1 MFAFLIRQSLAQR
14 TFVLCGTVVLIIMG
28 MVEVQNVP
36 VDVLPEIDRTTVSI
50 ITEGEGLAPEEVE
63 RRVTFPIETAM
74 TGLKG
79 VDRVRSISSSGL
91 SIVFIDFAL
100 NTDIYRDRQLVAEKL
115 ALARQQLP
123 ATVTPEMGP
132 ISSVMGEI
140 LLIAATSDT
149 GDMMALRDTADWFI
163 RPRLMAIPGVS
174 QVLVRGGDARQ
185 LRITPDPRRLD
196 FYDVTIDQIEQA
208 LTSYNSNTGG
218 DSVEQFGR
226 RFTIMNVGRT
236 RDGDDLLNEARNLV
250 VTNHGGRP
258 VLLNQVATVNFEARI
273 KQGDAGFNGK
283 QAVIIH
289 VQKQPGVNTLGL
301 THDVEKAL
309 ANLQP
314 FLPKGIHADTPVFEQ
329 ARFIE
334 TSVSNLKRVILE
346 AAIVVTVILFA
357 FLLNVRTTVVSLTA
371 IPVSLLVTVLVFSF
385 AGMTIN
391 TMTLGG
397 LAIATGELV
406 DDAVVGVE
414 NIYRRLRLNRRLASP
429 RPALRVIADAT
440 VEVRSGIFYATL
452 IVLLVFFPMFALPG
466 IEGLMFTPLA
476 TTYIVSILASLVTSV
491 TLTPVLAF
499 YLLRNSNLMDHGD
512 GRLVRFL
519 KRQNERLLIWAFD
532 HRATVIGSAAVA
544 VAIAGIGVGNL
555 PRAFLPPLNE
565 GMYMVELA
573 FRPGI
578 SLAQAN
584 KMGSAAERLML
595 EVPEVKTVGRRTG
608 RAELDLHAEGVYQTE
623 MDVELN
629 PSKRSVAEIL
639 QDLRDHLSSLPGSI
653 YIGQPLTHRINFA
666 MSGLPSQL
674 GVKIFGEDLDTL
686 VKLGDELR
694 GRLSHVPGL
703 TDVKIETQF
712 RIPQLRVQVRPDAAR
727 LYGITPAQLTR
738 TLETLTAGRVV
749 SEVIDENRRYEV
761 IIRLD
766 DRDRT
771 NIGLRD
777 LLIDTPL
784 GRVPLHQLA
793 NVSDTDGPNEIIR
806 DNSQRRIAVL
816 ANTDGSDLAGITRG
830 IEDQVAAIK
839 LPTGYYYGI
848 EGTYKAQQAA
858 AARMTILSLISL
870 VLIFAVLYSRY
881 NSAALSLIIMANVP
895 LALIGS
901 VVSLWIMGGSLSLA
915 TMIGFITLAGIS
927 TRNGILKISHYINL
941 TLHEGEAFGRKMI
954 IRGSLERMTPVLM
967 TALSAG
973 FGLFPLLLDAGDPGK
988 EILSP
993 VALVIF
999 GGLISATL
1007 LDAVLTPILFL
1018 KFGERPLLH
1027 IRELAAAGQ
1036 GSEAY

>member
-1 MFAFLIRQSLAQR
+1 
-14 TFVLCGTVVLIIMG
+14 
-28 MVEVQNVP
+28 
-36 VDVLPEIDRTTVSI
+36 
-50 ITEGEGLAPEEVE
+50 
-63 RRVTFPIETAM
+63 
-74 TGLKG
+74 
-79 VDRVRSISSSGL
+79 
-91 SIVFIDFAL
+91 
-100 NTDIYRDRQLVAEKL
+100 
-115 ALARQQLP
+115 
-123 ATVTPEMGP
+123 
-132 ISSVMGEI
+132 
-140 LLIAATSDT
+140 
-149 GDMMALRDTADWFI
+149 
-163 RPRLMAIPGVS
+163 
-174 QVLVRGGDARQ
+174 
-185 LRITPDPRRLD
+185 
-196 FYDVTIDQIEQA
+196 
-208 LTSYNSNTGG
+208 
-218 DSVEQFGR
+218 
-226 RFTIMNVGRT
+226 
-236 RDGDDLLNEARNLV
+236 
-250 VTNHGGRP
+250 
-258 VLLNQVATVNFEARI
+258 
-273 KQGDAGFNGK
+273 
-283 QAVIIH
+283 
-289 VQKQPGVNTLGL
+289 
-301 THDVEKAL
+301 
-309 ANLQP
+309 
-314 FLPKGIHADTPVFEQ
+314 
-329 ARFIE
+329 
-334 TSVSNLKRVILE
+334 
-346 AAIVVTVILFA
+346 
-357 FLLNVRTTVVSLTA
+357 
-371 IPVSLLVTVLVFSF
+371 
-385 AGMTIN
+385 
-391 TMTLGG
+391 
-397 LAIATGELV
+397 
-406 DDAVVGVE
+406 
-414 NIYRRLRLNRRLASP
+414 
-429 RPALRVIADAT
+429 
-440 VEVRSGIFYATL
+440 
-452 IVLLVFFPMFALPG
+452 
-466 IEGLMFTPLA
+466 
-476 TTYIVSILASLVTSV
+476 
-491 TLTPVLAF
+491 
-499 YLLRNSNLMDHGD
+499 
-512 GRLVRFL
+512 
-519 KRQNERLLIWAFD
+519 
-532 HRATVIGSAAVA
+532 
-544 VAIAGIGVGNL
+544 
-555 PRAFLPPLNE
+555 
-565 GMYMVELA
+565 
-573 FRPGI
+573 
-578 SLAQAN
+578 
-584 KMGSAAERLML
+584 MGSAAERLML

-973 FGLFPLLLDAGDPGK
+973 FGLFPLLLGAGDPGK

>member
-14 TFVLCGTVVLIIMG
+14 TFVLCGTLVLIIMG

-289 VQKQPGVNTLGL
+289 VQKQPGVNTLQL

-334 TSVSNLKRVILE
+334 TSVSNLKHVIVE
-346 AAIVVTVILFA
+346 AAIVVAVILFA

-371 IPVSLLVTVLVFSF
+371 IPVSLLITVLVFSF

-491 TLTPVLAF
+491 TLTPVLAY

-512 GRLVRFL
+512 SRLVRFL

-973 FGLFPLLLDAGDPGK
+973 FGLFPLLLGAGDPGK

>member
-1 MFAFLIRQSLAQR
+1 MFSFLIRKSLAHGA
-14 TFVLCGTVVLIIMG
+14 FVLCGTFVLLVLG
-28 MVEVQNVP
+28 LVEVQQVP
-36 VDVLPEIDRTTVSI
+36 VDVLPEIDRSTVSV

-100 NTDIYRDRQLVAEKL
+100 STDVYRDRQLVAEKL

-123 ATVTPEMGP
+123 VNVTPEMGP

-140 LLIAATSDT
+140 LLIAATTET
-149 GDMMALRDTADWFI
+149 GDMMALRDTADWFV

-185 LRITPDPRRLD
+185 LRVTPDPRRLD
-196 FYDVTIDQIEQA
+196 FYDVTIDQIERA
-208 LTSYNSNTGG
+208 LTSYNTNTGG
-218 DSVEQFGR
+218 DTVEQFGR

-236 RDGDDLLNEARNLV
+236 RDPEAVLGEARDLV
-250 VTNHGGRP
+250 VTNHGDRP
-258 VLLNQVATVNFEARI
+258 VLLSQVATVNFEARV

-283 QAVIIH
+283 KAVIIH
-289 VQKQPGVNTLGL
+289 VQKQPGVNTLKL
-301 THDVEKAL
+301 TRDVERAL
-309 ANLQP
+309 ADLQP
-314 FLPKGIHADTPVFEQ
+314 FLPKGMHADTPVFEQ
-329 ARFIE
+329 AQFIE
-334 TSVSNLKRVILE
+334 TSVGNLKHVIIE
-346 AAIVVTVILFA
+346 AAIVVAVILFA
-357 FLLNVRTTVVSLTA
+357 FLLNVRTTIVSLTA
-371 IPVSLLVTVLVFSF
+371 IPVSLLITVLVFSF

-414 NIYRRLRLNRRLASP
+414 NIYRRLRLNRQLATP
-429 RPALRVIADAT
+429 RPAVRVIADAT

-491 TLTPVLAF
+491 TLTPVLAY
-499 YLLRNSNLMDHGD
+499 YLLRNSKLMDHGD
-512 GRLVRFL
+512 SLLVRFL
-519 KRQNERLLIWAFD
+519 KRQNERLLNWAFD
-532 HRATVIGSAAVA
+532 HRALVIGSAAVA
-544 VAIAGIGVGNL
+544 VTVAGIGVGNL

-573 FRPGI
+573 FHPGI
-578 SLAQAN
+578 SLDQAN
-584 KMGSAAERLML
+584 KMGSAAELLML

-623 MDVELN
+623 MDVDLR
-629 PSKRSVAEIL
+629 PSERSVAVVL
-639 QDLRDHLSSLPGSI
+639 QDLRDHLSVLPGSI

-686 VKLGDELR
+686 VKLGDQLR
-694 GRLSHVPGL
+694 SRMTKVPGL
-703 TDVKIETQF
+703 TDVKIETQV
-712 RIPQLRVQVRPDAAR
+712 RIPQLRVQIKPDAAR
-727 LYGITPAQLTR
+727 LYGVTPAQLTR

-749 SEVIDENRRYEV
+749 SEVVDENRRYEV
-761 IIRLD
+761 VIRLD

-771 NIGLRD
+771 NVGLRD
-777 LLIDTPL
+777 LLIDTPV
-784 GRVPLHQLA
+784 GRVALHELA
-793 NVSDTDGPNEIIR
+793 NVVDTDGPNQIIR
-806 DNSQRRIAVL
+806 DNSQRRIAIL
-816 ANTDGSDLAGITRG
+816 ANTNGSDLASITHG
-830 IEDQVAAIK
+830 IEGQVAAMK

-848 EGTYKAQQAA
+848 EGNYQAQQAA
-858 AARMTILSLISL
+858 ATRMTLLSLISL
-870 VLIFAVLYSRY
+870 VLIFAILYSRY
-881 NSAALSLIIMANVP
+881 GSATLSLIIMANVP

-901 VVSLWIMGGSLSLA
+901 VVALWIMGGSLSLA

-927 TRNGILKISHYINL
+927 TRNGILKVSHYINL
-941 TLHEGEAFGRKMI
+941 TLHEGEVFGRKMI

-973 FGLFPLLLDAGDPGK
+973 FGLFPLLFGSGDPGK

-1007 LDAVLTPILFL
+1007 LDAVLTPILFY
-1018 KFGERPLLH
+1018 KFGERSLLRIQEH
-1027 IRELAAAGQ
+1027 AAAGQ

>member
-14 TFVLCGTVVLIIMG
+14 TFVLCGTLVLIIMG

-100 NTDIYRDRQLVAEKL
+100 NTDIYRDRQLVAENL

-289 VQKQPGVNTLGL
+289 VQKQPGVNTLQL

-334 TSVSNLKRVILE
+334 TSVSNLKHVIVE
-346 AAIVVTVILFA
+346 AVIVVAVILFA

-371 IPVSLLVTVLVFSF
+371 IPVSLLITVLVFSF

-491 TLTPVLAF
+491 TLTPVLAY

-512 GRLVRFL
+512 SRLVRFL

-555 PRAFLPPLNE
+555 PRTFLPPLNE

-608 RAELDLHAEGVYQTE
+608 RAQIDLHAQGVYQTE

-639 QDLRDHLSSLPGSI
+639 QDLLDHLTGLPGSI

-816 ANTDGSDLAGITRG
+816 ANTDGSELAGI
-830 IEDQVAAIK
+830 
-839 LPTGYYYGI
+839 
-848 EGTYKAQQAA
+848 
-858 AARMTILSLISL
+858 
-870 VLIFAVLYSRY
+870 
-881 NSAALSLIIMANVP
+881 N
-895 LALIGS
+895 
-901 VVSLWIMGGSLSLA
+901 
-915 TMIGFITLAGIS
+915 
-927 TRNGILKISHYINL
+927 
-941 TLHEGEAFGRKMI
+941 
-954 IRGSLERMTPVLM
+954 
-967 TALSAG
+967 
-973 FGLFPLLLDAGDPGK
+973 
-988 EILSP
+988 
-993 VALVIF
+993 
-999 GGLISATL
+999 
-1007 LDAVLTPILFL
+1007 
-1018 KFGERPLLH
+1018 
-1027 IRELAAAGQ
+1027 
-1036 GSEAY
+1036 